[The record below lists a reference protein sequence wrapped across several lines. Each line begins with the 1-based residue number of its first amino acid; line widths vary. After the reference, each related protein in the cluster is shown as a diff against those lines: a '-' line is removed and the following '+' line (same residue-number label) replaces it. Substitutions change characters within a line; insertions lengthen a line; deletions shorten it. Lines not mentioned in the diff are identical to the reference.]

1 VAGLIAREI
10 AQRIRIDFGWLVGGA
25 YSGWMIFSSGFS
37 SSIALSLATP
47 GSNLNIVEK
56 VTGKVLPLSATLL
69 TPLNL
74 LPAVLLLIALPV
86 LFCAIKPAD
95 SDVQIADLNPTDD
108 PEKDQEPKGPVTLAV
123 GLHASQ
129 AATAMG
135 VAYGE
140 QVADMI
146 QPFWA
151 LPVVAVAGIS
161 IRRVMGFTVMSFLLG
176 TVLFG
181 AALLI
186 LV

>member
-1 VAGLIAREI
+1 MGILVSTGLADVVAKAFIQFAD
-10 AQRIRIDFGWLVGGA
+10 AH
-25 YSGWMIFSSGFS
+25 
-37 SSIALSLATP
+37 T
-47 GSNLNIVEK
+47 
-56 VTGKVLPLSATLL
+56 LPFWNYVAS
-69 TPLNL
+69 
-74 LPAVLLLIALPV
+74 LLIS
-86 LFCAIKPAD
+86 LFVPSAGGHWAVQGPFAVPA
-95 SDVQIADLNPTDD
+95 
-108 PEKDQEPKGPVTLAV
+108 AV

-161 IRRVMGFTVMSFLLG
+161 IRRVMGFTVMSFMLG
-176 TVLFG
+176 AALFG